1 MRKLVII
8 FITIFLSNIC
18 FAQAS
23 DFEKYKISSVGYIC
37 IPTKMEIQSGDYKK
51 LSEIYKNELGKK
63 YGYEIS
69 GNRVVFQQKG
79 LNDFDKSGF
88 SSYARVILETDIG
101 SYGDY
106 EKLTNN
112 YTVTQAELNELN
124 SELKSQIQQSF
135 YGTGLKLIIWYGVSI
150 AKVNGRKVLKIS
162 YLRQLKDNPYVV
174 VNMYSFQNNDRV
186 HRLTL
191 SYRQS
196 DEAIWKPLY
205 SQILNSF
212 TIINVR

>member
-1 MRKLVII
+1 M
-8 FITIFLSNIC
+8 
-18 FAQAS
+18 
-23 DFEKYKISSVGYIC
+23 
-37 IPTKMEIQSGDYKK
+37 
-51 LSEIYKNELGKK
+51 
-63 YGYEIS
+63 
-69 GNRVVFQQKG
+69 
-79 LNDFDKSGF
+79 
-88 SSYARVILETDIG
+88 
-101 SYGDY
+101 
-106 EKLTNN
+106 
-112 YTVTQAELNELN
+112 TQAELNELN